1 MGKEVGK
8 LEGSEE
14 QPQSGN
20 NELVLELIEMV
31 AEIEEQESLVVG
43 PEQPQSGSNELILE
57 LAELAAEIEV
67 ANKPVESSEKQ
78 PQSDGRFLKL
88 AKMATEMG
96 MVKSIG

>member
-20 NELVLELIEMV
+20 NELVL
-31 AEIEEQESLVVG
+31 
-43 PEQPQSGSNELILE
+43 
-57 LAELAAEIEV
+57 
-67 ANKPVESSEKQ
+67 
-78 PQSDGRFLKL
+78 KL